1 MIYMIIKYKGEDNM
15 TTEIKRKMQE
25 NSEVMTISEH
35 QKTMENFKAFYYQIN
50 AKPDCK
56 SIIYSKNI
64 RIDKEDITELSTRII
79 NKFQNHYDEEG
90 YKINIH
96 LSFYNRK
103 IVEFAIWESFAEYIW
118 PTTKL
123 NSITL
128 EWEYF
133 LKLPGYEY
141 PQLHRL
147 IVKISDGIRPEEM
160 LNLLISGR
168 LEEIDE
174 LEKSVYPLAARVDF
188 VNNVISDELLQIV
201 RDWADGVKVVN
212 KNRKFLFRLRRVRR
226 QVAYLLNYIT
236 TFVSLICGMI
246 YFNAIL
252 FDNATKITDLSA
264 NDIRSVINILFAF
277 FVIVFAVYKISQL
290 MSNYIFKSLEDFGEN
305 HVFKITK
312 DDKKEIETIEND
324 EERRKK
330 HIILNF
336 IVSILINI
344 ACGIITSMLI

>member
-1 MIYMIIKYKGEDNM
+1 M
-15 TTEIKRKMQE
+15 TTEIKRQMREK
-25 NSEVMTISEH
+25 SGIMTISEH
-35 QKTMENFKAFYYQIN
+35 EQAMENFKAFYYQIN

-64 RIDKEDITELSTRII
+64 RIDKEDIIELSNRIVD
-79 NKFQNHYDEEG
+79 KFQNHYDEEG
-90 YKINIH
+90 YKINVH

-103 IVEFAIWESFAEYIW
+103 IVEFSTWESFVEYVW

-133 LKLPGYEY
+133 LKLPGYQY

-201 RDWADGVKVVN
+201 REWADGVRLVN
-212 KNRKFLFRLRRVRR
+212 KNRKFLFKLRAVRR
-226 QVAYLLNYIT
+226 QVAYFLNYIT

-246 YFNAIL
+246 YFNTIL
-252 FDNATKITDLSA
+252 FNSTAKINELST
-264 NDIRSVINILFAF
+264 NDIRNVINILFVF
-277 FVIVFAVYKISQL
+277 FVIVFAIYKISEL
-290 MSNYIFKSLEDFGEN
+290 ISNYIFKSLEDFGEN
-305 HVFKITK
+305 HVFNITK
-312 DDKKEIETIEND
+312 DDKKVIESIEND
-324 EERRKK
+324 EEKRKK

-336 IVSILINI
+336 ILSILINI
-344 ACGIITSMLI
+344 TCGIITSMLI